1 MQTKIVYTLIS
12 SPNDIYLEQLW
23 LSVYSL
29 KLYNK
34 NANIIILT
42 DKLTYEYMNTIKEF
56 MKIVDDVKVISIPNN
71 YSNIQKSRYL
81 KTTVRQNIE
90 GRFLFIDTDTIITNN
105 IEEIDNINIQIACV
119 PDIHT
124 TFEKFPF
131 REGVIDIVKRIF
143 NEDISDSQY
152 YFNSGVMLVEDN
164 KLTHEFYESWH
175 NNWKYSSFSKGV
187 NTDQQ
192 SLIKTDKDYNYLI
205 EPILGIYNCQL
216 LGSIQ
221 YFYDA
226 KIIHFFNATWL
237 PDTQYNPFFGKEIYL
252 LLKKEQKVTSILDD
266 KVRKCKSLFSSPS
279 MIVADKF
286 FNFIL
291 SSESHALY
299 NLYNKNYLCFKVI
312 GFIVRVIN
320 KFLKLIH

>member
-42 DKLTYEYMNTIKEF
+42 DKSTYEYMNTIKEF
-56 MKIVDDVKVISIPNN
+56 MKIIDVVKVISIPNN

-105 IEEIDNINIQIACV
+105 IEEIDNINLQIACV

-124 TFEKFPF
+124 TFEEFPF
-131 REGVIDIVKRIF
+131 RKDVIDIVKKIF

-164 KLTHEFYESWH
+164 ELTHEFYESWH
-175 NNWKYSSFSKGV
+175 KNWKYSSFSKGV

-237 PDTQYNPFFGKEIYL
+237 PDTLYNPFLGKEIYL

-266 KVRKCKSLFSSPS
+266 KIRKCKSLFSSPS

-291 SSESHALY
+291 SPESRAFY

-312 GFIVRVIN
+312 GFIIRVIN
-320 KFLKLIH
+320 KFLKLIY